1 MYGDAGLREGTKF
14 GPHMTE
20 PRSFNARHPVQHG
33 TELCATLLRLYV
45 PVPERMQAKTH
56 ANTLYWSCSAST

>member
-33 TELCATLLRLYV
+33 TVVCYTVTTLRA
-45 PVPERMQAKTH
+45 RSRKKASK
-56 ANTLYWSCSAST
+56 NTRKHTVLVL